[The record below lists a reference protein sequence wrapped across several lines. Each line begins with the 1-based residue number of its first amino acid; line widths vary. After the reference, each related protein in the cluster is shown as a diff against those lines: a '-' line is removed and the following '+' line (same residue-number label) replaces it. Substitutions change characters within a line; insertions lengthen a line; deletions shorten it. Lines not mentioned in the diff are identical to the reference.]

1 MPQCS
6 RVEEVPF
13 LAPQRGPIG
22 KCLNPTGS
30 GQFRQDGEGH
40 DQGER
45 VATPTGLP
53 PIPQRCGGGVACAA
67 INQIRLVRFHKPK
80 GQTALLHHN
89 TFRSD
94 GWVSYPHHTLKGV
107 VLCPVHRNESSRRL
121 CNRHNRLRDP
131 LATRRESRYD
141 RAVWPTH
148 PARLSPQPNPNEVA
162 MRFIDLSTT
171 IAPSPPSTP
180 DLIRVDLQHAPHAA
194 GAATIQALFKVPPA
208 LLRDGEGWAVE
219 TFTRFGT
226 HDSTHVDAPWHYNST
241 IQGQPAQTIDQLP
254 LAWFFAPGVVLDIRH
269 KADGDALTVAEA
281 QDALTATGHAL
292 QPGDIVLVHTGRDAY
307 YDQPDYMFRGPGV
320 TAEATRWLFAQGVRV
335 MGIDAWGWDAPLD
348 RQARAALTQQTPGI
362 FWAAHQVDL
371 PYCQIERL
379 MNLAALPPSGFT
391 VACFPLKVQGGSAG
405 PCRAVAILP
414 D

>member
-1 MPQCS
+1 
-6 RVEEVPF
+6 
-13 LAPQRGPIG
+13 
-22 KCLNPTGS
+22 
-30 GQFRQDGEGH
+30 
-40 DQGER
+40 
-45 VATPTGLP
+45 
-53 PIPQRCGGGVACAA
+53 
-67 INQIRLVRFHKPK
+67 
-80 GQTALLHHN
+80 
-89 TFRSD
+89 
-94 GWVSYPHHTLKGV
+94 
-107 VLCPVHRNESSRRL
+107 
-121 CNRHNRLRDP
+121 
-131 LATRRESRYD
+131 
-141 RAVWPTH
+141 
-148 PARLSPQPNPNEVA
+148 

-180 DLIRVDLQHAPHAA
+180 ELIRVDLQHAPHAA

-226 HDSTHVDAPWHYNST
+226 HDSTHIDAPWHYNST

-254 LAWFFAPGVVLDIRH
+254 LAWFFAPGVVLDLRH
-269 KADGDALTVAEA
+269 KADGDALTVEEA

-348 RQARAALTQQTPGI
+348 RQAHAALTQQAPGI

-414 D
+414 E